1 MTFDHSDA
9 LLLESIKL
17 SQSDDEGATLLDI
30 IKWFDYINH
39 AIVTYQE
46 FVSGTEKL
54 KSLGLIRE
62 QSKKL
67 WTTDIFES
75 WWAKK
80 YGTKSRFGLLKAMEE
95 IEKYLNRDFGKH
107 EQQLDGGATN
117 FTKDDFEKSTT
128 DYLKWADEALKTL
141 DKGKVKRK

>member
-17 SQSDDEGATLLDI
+17 SQSDDDGASLLEI

-39 AIVTYQE
+39 AIITYQE

-54 KSLGLIRE
+54 KSLGLVRE
-62 QSKKL
+62 QSKRL

-95 IEKYLNRDFGKH
+95 IEKYLNGDFGKH
-107 EQQLDGGATN
+107 QQKLDYGATN
-117 FTKDDFEKSTT
+117 FTKDDFEQSKTE
-128 DYLKWADEALKTL
+128 YLKRADEALKTL
-141 DKGKVKRK
+141 DKRQKKRK